1 ESELFHDEKQTQA
14 PGAGGVEEVL
24 PALQQAAGAQGIEV
38 MATEVMTGGGAAGG
52 GGSPEGRPGGRV
64 GRFFQFLREVR
75 NELRKVT
82 WPTYD
87 ELKKATTVI
96 IIFVSILGI
105 AIGLMD
111 AFFQWVFVKLVARM
125 F

>member
-1 ESELFHDEKQTQA
+1 
-14 PGAGGVEEVL
+14 
-24 PALQQAAGAQGIEV
+24 
-38 MATEVMTGGGAAGG
+38 M
-52 GGSPEGRPGGRV
+52 
-64 GRFFQFLREVR
+64 R

-82 WPTYD
+82 WPTFD

>member
-1 ESELFHDEKQTQA
+1 
-14 PGAGGVEEVL
+14 
-24 PALQQAAGAQGIEV
+24 
-38 MATEVMTGGGAAGG
+38 MATEVLTGGDR
-52 GGSPEGRPGGRV
+52 ETRPGRV
-64 GRFFQFLREVR
+64 ARFIQFLRDVR

-82 WPTYD
+82 WPSFD

-96 IIFVSILGI
+96 VIFVTILGL

-111 AFFQWVFVKLVARM
+111 SFFQWLFVSLVARM

>member
-1 ESELFHDEKQTQA
+1 
-14 PGAGGVEEVL
+14 
-24 PALQQAAGAQGIEV
+24 
-38 MATEVMTGGGAAGG
+38 MATEVMTGGGQA
-52 GGSPEGRPGGRV
+52 PEVRPVGKI
-64 GRFFQFLREVR
+64 GRFFQFLRDVR

-82 WPTYD
+82 WPTFD

-96 IIFVSILGI
+96 VIFVTVLGI

-111 AFFQWVFVKLVARM
+111 SFFQFVFVKLVARL

>member
-1 ESELFHDEKQTQA
+1 
-14 PGAGGVEEVL
+14 
-24 PALQQAAGAQGIEV
+24 
-38 MATEVMTGGGAAGG
+38 MATEVMTGGAG
-52 GGSPEGRPGGRV
+52 GGSPDTRPAGKV
-64 GRFFQFLREVR
+64 GRLIQFLRDVR

-82 WPTYD
+82 WPTFD

>member
-1 ESELFHDEKQTQA
+1 
-14 PGAGGVEEVL
+14 
-24 PALQQAAGAQGIEV
+24 
-38 MATEVMTGGGAAGG
+38 MATEVLTGGGH
-52 GGSPEGRPGGRV
+52 SPELRPAGRIARL
-64 GRFFQFLREVR
+64 FQFLREVR

-82 WPTYD
+82 WPTLD

-96 IIFVSILGI
+96 VIFVTILGI

-111 AFFQWVFVKLVARM
+111 ILFQEIFVKWVARL